1 MAVYKRHP
9 TFPPLSGSLH
19 MEGSKQD
26 RICLEGATILRLVAD
41 SHQKPAAKKLR
52 KAARI
57 LAEAGGM
64 IARLPDGSER
74 TVSPEELEVIIR
86 KKDCLEGDSTALA
99 DIAWAMGRFQARY
112 PRIIG
117 RKLAK
122 AAKLIQ
128 EAADREG
135 DGGEAPHRTTQRKSV

>member
-1 MAVYKRHP
+1 
-9 TFPPLSGSLH
+9 
-19 MEGSKQD
+19 MEGSKQA
-26 RICLEGATILRLVAD
+26 RIFLEGATILRLVAD
-41 SHQKPAAKKLR
+41 SYQKPAAKKLR
-52 KAARI
+52 QAARI

-128 EAADREG
+128 EAAEREG
-135 DGGEAPHRTTQRKSV
+135 DGG